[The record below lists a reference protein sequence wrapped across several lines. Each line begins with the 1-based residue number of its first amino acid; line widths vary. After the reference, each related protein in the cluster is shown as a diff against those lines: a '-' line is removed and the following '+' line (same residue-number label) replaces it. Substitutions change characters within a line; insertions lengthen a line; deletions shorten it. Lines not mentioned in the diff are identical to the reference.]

1 MSNGPK
7 LSADDKLEIMELLSR
22 YNVAVGEG
30 LPDDVAA
37 CFTEDG
43 YVNGKNGL
51 SVGHAALRRIG
62 LLATPERKLRHII
75 SNTLI
80 RPRTGEPD
88 VADVRSHL
96 LYYEV
101 TPAGIDF
108 KASGIYTDVVVKT
121 EGGWKFRS
129 RVMTPALGGAW
140 PGQKL

>member
-1 MSNGPK
+1 MSRSPSM
-7 LSADDKLEIMELLSR
+7 SADDKLAIMDLLSR

-30 LPDDVAA
+30 HPDDVAA
-37 CFTEDG
+37 CFTENG

-51 SVGHAALRRIG
+51 AVGHSALRKIG

-80 RPRTGEPD
+80 RPRAAEPG

-101 TPAGIDF
+101 TPSGIDF
-108 KASGIYTDVVVKT
+108 KASGIYTDVVVKI
-121 EGGWKFRS
+121 EGEWKFRS
-129 RVMTPALGGAW
+129 RVMTPTLGATW
-140 PGQKL
+140 PGQTL